1 MVVEV
6 VVLDLEVL
14 AEGEEDLERGLERFG
29 RGDAAEVECERDGEV
44 EGVVG
49 RLVLDDERVPG
60 KYLVVVVG
68 GTRFTHFFKEN
79 RLRST

>member
-14 AEGEEDLERGLERFG
+14 AEGEEDLERGLECLG

-60 KYLVVVVG
+60 
-68 GTRFTHFFKEN
+68 
-79 RLRST
+79 